1 MKYIIFLRH
10 GKAESYS
17 FDKEDFERNLS
28 SRGTNNCE
36 LISDVLKRSNI
47 IPDVIISSP
56 ANRTLQT
63 AQIFAETLK
72 YDPSQIITRKNLY
85 DYVGVNDILSILN
98 EQENSIS
105 SVMIVGHNP
114 WITSVSSAMSKE
126 FYREIPTTGL
136 VVLAFD
142 VKAWEQIEAKS
153 GKLEF
158 FEYPKKYA

>member
-28 SRGTNNCE
+28 SRGINNCE
-36 LISDVLKRSNI
+36 LISDILKRSHI
-47 IPDVIISSP
+47 LPDTIISSP
-56 ANRTLQT
+56 ANRTLQS
-63 AQIFAETLK
+63 AQIFAETLN
-72 YDPSQIITRKNLY
+72 YDPSKIITRKNLY
-85 DYVGVNDILSILN
+85 DYVGVNDILHILN
-98 EQENSIS
+98 VLDKS
-105 SVMIVGHNP
+105 SSTLMIVGHNP
-114 WITSVSSAMSKE
+114 WITSVSSSMSKE
-126 FYREIPTTGL
+126 FYRELPTTGM

-142 VKAWEQIEAKS
+142 VDHWEQIEAKS